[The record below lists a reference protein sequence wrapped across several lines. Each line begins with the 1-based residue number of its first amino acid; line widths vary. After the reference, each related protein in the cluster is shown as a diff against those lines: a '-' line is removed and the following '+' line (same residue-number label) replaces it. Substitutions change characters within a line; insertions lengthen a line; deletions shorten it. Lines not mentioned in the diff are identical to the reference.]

1 MVGSDPDPDVTDDDP
16 GCCCCWLW
24 WSLLHWRC
32 QENWISDVDATLG
45 NDEVVAV
52 VVEGILLD
60 GGGGGG
66 CW

>member
-45 NDEVVAV
+45 NDEVVV
-52 VVEGILLD
+52 FWFLFL
-60 GGGGGG
+60 
-66 CW
+66 